1 MATSITNTS
10 VTTDNLTVDALTV
23 DANTLYVDATN
34 DHLGVNTTNPAQYA
48 SSGNV
53 LNVAST
59 ETTNVEPSII
69 KMSGRSA
76 TGAGFVQTEVYGITS
91 VSSNTEISRITGTGT
106 NGMRMLVEAK
116 ACGHTG
122 SLGNAHFIARWYWDG
137 TSNAPVLMH
146 KEHEAIQSI
155 NITATCPSAHVMV
168 IGLTSSDG
176 SQPFN
181 GVMEVK
187 YYVPIDFAGNT
198 WTTS

>member
-10 VTTDNLTVDALTV
+10 VTTDNLTVDT
-23 DANTLYVDATN
+23 NTLYVDATN
-34 DHLGVNTTNPAQYA
+34 DHLGVNTTNPAQYT

-59 ETTNVEPSII
+59 ATTNAEPSII

-76 TGAGFVQTEVYGITS
+76 TGAGFVQTEVYGITG

-106 NGMRMLVEAK
+106 NGMRMLVEAT
-116 ACGHTG
+116 ATGHTG

-168 IGLTSSDG
+168 IGLTSADG